1 MRNMWI
7 WASAL
12 IVAVSSSASAN
23 PFEGMTAE
31 ELFPGAE
38 NELERTTAYEA
49 LINSNLPDGRDRFSE
64 QTVTVGVLGSG
75 ARGGISGPFFF
86 WRQAFEQ
93 ATGATLEIVELPFG
107 DFLTS
112 TVADFATGQNTYDVL
127 TPGAWFYGDYIQG
140 GWIQPLERFFDDPAY
155 PAWNRD
161 AVAPGIK
168 TLMTWDGEWY
178 GTIYDGD
185 TQLLYFRKDILND
198 PEWQQAFKEET
209 GKDMPTE
216 PATWQ
221 ELMAVTSFFHGKD
234 WNGDGDPDDG
244 ISLHLKSGGFGFFH
258 FMSLAASFVVEPS
271 PGDDPTKVDEN
282 HNLFWF
288 DPTDMTPLI
297 NEPGH
302 VAALEYLI
310 ELAGTGSPSQVSWDL
325 SEAWNNFLSGNAVA
339 TFSWG
344 DIGSL
349 AQDPGA
355 SKIQGLLGAARIPC
369 SDTWYS
375 RARGEMVTDVE
386 NPNCVG
392 NVVGGTWHGVIS
404 TASDVPELAYYLIA
418 MLAAPEINFWN
429 VSYGWTGVDPG
440 STLHLF
446 PPRGSA
452 TVEQFVATGYDPGDA
467 KEFIDAYGDNLFSFP
482 TYQDFLRIPGA
493 PAYWEEMDTRIAEAL
508 TGQSTPQEALDEVAD
523 GWLDITDDLD
533 PDEQLALYRAAIGY
547 EEK

>member
-1 MRNMWI
+1 MRKQLT

-12 IVAVSSSASAN
+12 AMIMSSTAFAG
-23 PFEGMTAE
+23 PFDGMTAE
-31 ELFPGAE
+31 QLFPGAE
-38 NELERTTAYEA
+38 NDLERTTAFEA
-49 LINSNLPDGRDRFSE
+49 LINSNLPDGRDRFAG
-64 QTVTVGVLGSG
+64 QTVTLGVLGSG

-86 WRQAFEQ
+86 WREAFQQ

-112 TVADFATGQNTYDVL
+112 TVADFATGQNTFDVL

-168 TLMTWDGEWY
+168 TLMTWDDQWY

-185 TQLLYFRKDILND
+185 TQLLYYRKDVLSD
-198 PEWQQAFKEET
+198 PKWQAAYKSET
-209 GKDMPTE
+209 GKDLPAE
-216 PATWQ
+216 PSTWQ
-221 ELMAVTSFFHGKD
+221 ELMAVTTFFHGKD
-234 WNGDGDPDDG
+234 WNEDGDPDDG
-244 ISLHLKSGGFGFFH
+244 ISLHLKGGGFGFFH

-271 PGDDPTKVDEN
+271 PGVNPTLVDEN
-282 HNLFWF
+282 YNLFWF

-310 ELAGTGSPSQVSWDL
+310 ELAGTGSRSQVSWDL
-325 SEAWNNFLSGNAVA
+325 SEAWNNFLSGNAIA

-344 DIGSL
+344 DVGSL

-355 SKIQGLLGAARIPC
+355 SKIQGKLGSARIPC
-369 SDTWYS
+369 SETWYS
-375 RARGEMVTDVE
+375 RASGELKTDSD

-392 NVVGGTWHGVIS
+392 NVVGGSWHGVIS
-404 TASDVPELAYYLIA
+404 TASDVPELSYYLIA
-418 MLAAPEINFWN
+418 MLAAPDINFWN
-429 VSYGWTGVDPG
+429 VSYGWTGVDAG

-452 TVEQFVATGYDPGDA
+452 TVEQYAATGYDAADA

-482 TYQDFLRIPGA
+482 TYQDFLRIPGT
-493 PAYWEEMDTRIAEAL
+493 PAYWEAMDIRLAEAM
-508 TGQSTPQEALDEVAD
+508 TGQSTPQEALDAVAR
-523 GWLDITDDLD
+523 GWRNITEDQG
-533 PDEQLALYRAAIGY
+533 PDSQLELYRAAIGY
-547 EEK
+547 KN

>member
-1 MRNMWI
+1 MRKHLV

-12 IVAVSSSASAN
+12 AMMVANHSFAGPFDGMSA
-23 PFEGMTAE
+23 EQ
-31 ELFPGAE
+31 LFPGAE
-38 NELERTTAYEA
+38 NDLERTTALEA
-49 LINSNLPDGRDRFSE
+49 LLKSDLPDARDRFAG

-86 WRQAFEQ
+86 WREAFQQ

-155 PAWNRD
+155 PLWNRE

-168 TLMTWDGEWY
+168 TLMTWDDQWY

-198 PEWQQAFKEET
+198 PQWQAAYKAET
-209 GKDMPTE
+209 GEDLPTE

-244 ISLHLKSGGFGFFH
+244 ISLHLKGGGFGFFH

-271 PGDDPTKVDEN
+271 PGADPTQVDDDY
-282 HNLFWF
+282 NLFWF
-288 DPTDMTPLI
+288 DPRDMTPLI

-310 ELAGTGSPSQVSWDL
+310 ELAGTGSRSQVSWDL
-325 SEAWNNFLSGNAVA
+325 SEAWNNFLSGNAIA

-344 DIGSL
+344 DVGSL

-355 SKIQGLLGAARIPC
+355 SKIQGKLGAARIPC

-375 RARGEMVTDVE
+375 RAGGELVTDTE

-392 NVVGGTWHGVIS
+392 NVVGGTWHGVIA
-404 TASDVPELAYYLIA
+404 TASDVPELSYYLIA

-446 PPRGSA
+446 PPRGTA
-452 TVEQFVATGYDPGDA
+452 TVEQYAATGYDAGDA

-493 PAYWEEMDTRIAEAL
+493 PAYWEAMDTRLAEAM
-508 TGQSTPQEALDEVAD
+508 TGQSTPQEALDSVARS
-523 GWLDITDDLD
+523 WRNITEDQD
-533 PDEQLALYRAAIGY
+533 PDLQLDLYRAAIGY
-547 EEK
+547 K